1 MELSFYMSVFTILI
15 IGYENINKIGDRKIK
30 KWIEVI
36 IRNSATKYTKL
47 ESCGCKNKREDR

>member
-30 KWIEVI
+30 K
-36 IRNSATKYTKL
+36 
-47 ESCGCKNKREDR
+47 